1 MTLQVGSLFAGIGG
15 LDLGLERAGM
25 KPIPPIP
32 LDPHPRLGSETMA
45 TDQRLDKL
53 HDSIDY
59 LLRHRQ
65 YERLNCDILMV
76 LSFKLA
82 DKDELLG
89 WLTATLPAKSQLP
102 ARSQIVEAARKVLTD
117 SELDGLT

>member
-1 MTLQVGSLFAGIGG
+1 
-15 LDLGLERAGM
+15 
-25 KPIPPIP
+25 
-32 LDPHPRLGSETMA
+32 MA

-65 YERLNCDILMV
+65 YERLNCDILVV